1 MTPKQKTTN
10 QTTCIPT
17 QTNTYQQTL
26 ISGVRRTQRTRRPG
40 RRVHHRGAQET
51 VRQAKGT
58 KKGAAPEGK
67 GGRAGQREE
76 PVRAMQKPHNRKE
89 RDSPDRRRGQKQ
101 KTRGKQQ
108 PEKRRTGDL
117 NGWNS
122 ASRRSRREQREG
134 GKNKKREIR
143 RTWQGHA
150 GALTAL
156 ALAGALTGCAVFTGL
171 QAKDQKK
178 AQVTAEELPE
188 KLHMTEEEVRSA
200 RDAYLGYAQC
210 LAQEAAARDALSS
223 PLMALDPRGCSR
235 ILLEFRID
243 SDRAQ
248 MLSSFAAGSLGADE
262 YRELASLLAP
272 DTDAAALSA
281 SGSGTRSGAKES
293 RTRLS
298 TEEGAQRTGVLQGA
312 DAKERAGGILLTAPA
327 AGEDPS
333 GSEGALSTDAW
344 QDLDPGMFRE
354 ESGDAD
360 EEGSTAAPWDT
371 EGNASDSALL
381 RYVYELVTFSGSEA
395 KSGCLVTPVPAG
407 ESAPTCG
414 SWEESEPA
422 WSGDMGTADA
432 WDPNGGMAGTAAGE
446 DGVFG
451 YDAAGAED
459 TPYGAAWGDLS
470 DTGGS
475 GQDPDAVIPETDG
488 AAGLK
493 TDPGTGAVTGWD
505 PESSAPLAR
514 TTAAEGSLESGLTPL
529 ACGSTVPAANRWY
542 AEIFGEDGAE
552 DTDGW
557 GSTKPYGTEEAG
569 TATKIENR
577 YRTRMFV
584 EVRAFSLD
592 QCQAMAEVVERAIL
606 SHTADL
612 VVAGDDIDTELEAVK
627 TTTSADPTLALL
639 QSSRV
644 EKWQEAKKARTDCED
659 QKVSLLSR
667 KEQKLFLALC
677 AEDPQL
683 QQDRGTARSPKKGAV
698 EGEMQDSGAAAD
710 NKGAADQPG
719 STAKEEAGRITI
731 PDPTAAALPAGAGS
745 AQDAAGEKPI
755 RLAPCTAGSLQGAAS
770 SGAGAVETMRHPHA
784 AASDLA
790 KTQDAQEQEA
800 AGTGAAAEVTAAAK
814 DATVAVGTLSSP
826 LSFVKALLAAI
837 PAFWQGVLERLMA
850 IFTPA
855 CLFWMLGGCLIFV
868 LTALVVLS
876 LSVENREAFWCR
888 EEIRS
893 FTDLPVAG
901 RLSAD
906 VPQGQ
911 LRRDLEET
919 AGNLARMAGTRN
931 AKRLTLLLGEDDRE
945 ILLGKAAPAKREE
958 ALLKLLQN
966 RLEKSGIH
974 LAWQDL
980 ASFRKGEAHPGALPG
995 PAAKEGDAGG
1005 KTSPVVLLS
1014 CREGISGY
1022 GDLREKIAAARSQG
1036 KEILGILLLSVP
1048 PMPGRQ
1054 KRREERRLRQKIRSE
1069 QRRKHRAY
1077 LQRKRERKKASR
1089 TAPQE
1094 EAKGKSKEASV
1105 TAEAPEPAGDGAGTE
1120 SAPGRNKTK
1129 TEGDM
1134 K

>member
-1 MTPKQKTTN
+1 MT
-10 QTTCIPT
+10 
-17 QTNTYQQTL
+17 
-26 ISGVRRTQRTRRPG
+26 
-40 RRVHHRGAQET
+40 
-51 VRQAKGT
+51 
-58 KKGAAPEGK
+58 
-67 GGRAGQREE
+67 
-76 PVRAMQKPHNRKE
+76 AMQKPHNRKE
-89 RDSPDRRRGQKQ
+89 RDSPGRRRGQKQ
-101 KTRGKQQ
+101 ETSRKQQ

-298 TEEGAQRTGVLQGA
+298 TEESARRTGVLQGA
-312 DAKERAGGILLTAPA
+312 NAKERAGGILLTAPA

-333 GSEGALSTDAW
+333 GSEGALSTDVW

-422 WSGDMGTADA
+422 WSGDTKAADA
-432 WDPNGGMAGTAAGE
+432 WDPCGGMAGTAAGE

-451 YDAAGAED
+451 CDAAGAED

-470 DTGGS
+470 YTGGS
-475 GQDPDAVIPETDG
+475 SQDPDAVIPETD
-488 AAGLK
+488 
-493 TDPGTGAVTGWD
+493 GAVTGWD

-542 AEIFGEDGAE
+542 AEIFGEDGEE

-612 VVAGDDIDTELEAVK
+612 FVAGDDIDTELEAVK

-639 QSSRV
+639 QSLRV

-698 EGEMQDSGAAAD
+698 EGEMQGSSAAAD
-710 NKGAADQPG
+710 NKSAADQPG
-719 STAKEEAGRITI
+719 STAKEEAGRFTI
-731 PDPTAAALPAGAGS
+731 PDPAAAALPAGAGS
-745 AQDAAGEKPI
+745 AQDAAGEEPI

-770 SGAGAVETMRHPHA
+770 SAGAVETMRHPHA

-790 KTQDAQEQEA
+790 KTQGAQEQEA
-800 AGTGAAAEVTAAAK
+800 AGTGTAAEVTAAAK
-814 DATVAVGTLSSP
+814 DAAVYARTLSSP

-837 PAFWQGVLERLMA
+837 PAFWQGVLEKCMA

-855 CLFWMLGGCLIFV
+855 CLFWMLGGSLVFV
-868 LTALVVLS
+868 LTAFVVLA

-911 LRRDLEET
+911 LRRELEET

-980 ASFRKGEAHPGALPG
+980 ASFRKGEAKTCALPG
-995 PAAKEGDAGG
+995 PAAKEGDASG

-1069 QRRKHRAY
+1069 QKRKHRAY

-1120 SAPGRNKTK
+1120 SAPERTKTK
-1129 TEGDM
+1129 ATGDM

>member
-1 MTPKQKTTN
+1 M
-10 QTTCIPT
+10 
-17 QTNTYQQTL
+17 
-26 ISGVRRTQRTRRPG
+26 
-40 RRVHHRGAQET
+40 
-51 VRQAKGT
+51 RQAKGT
-58 KKGAAPEGK
+58 KEGAAPEGK
-67 GGRAGQREE
+67 GGKAGQREE
-76 PVRAMQKPHNRKE
+76 PVTAMQKPHNRKE
-89 RDSPDRRRGQKQ
+89 GDSPGRRRGQKQ

-122 ASRRSRREQREG
+122 ASRRSKREQREG

-156 ALAGALTGCAVFTGL
+156 ALAGALTGGAVFTGL
-171 QAKDQKK
+171 QAKDQEK

-281 SGSGTRSGAKES
+281 SGSGTKSGAKET

-298 TEEGAQRTGVLQGA
+298 TEESARRTGVLQGA
-312 DAKERAGGILLTAPA
+312 NAKERAGGTVLSAPA

-344 QDLDPGMFRE
+344 RDLDPGMFRE
-354 ESGDAD
+354 ERGDAD

-422 WSGDMGTADA
+422 WSGDTKAADA
-432 WDPNGGMAGTAAGE
+432 WDTYGGMAETAAGE

-451 YDAAGAED
+451 CDAAGAED

-475 GQDPDAVIPETDG
+475 SQDRDAVIPGADG

-514 TTAAEGSLESGLTPL
+514 TTAAEGSLESGFTPL

-542 AEIFGEDGAE
+542 AEIFGEDGE

-557 GSTKPYGTEEAG
+557 GSTDPYGMEEAG

-612 VVAGDDIDTELEAVK
+612 VVAGDDIDTQLEAVK

-698 EGEMQDSGAAAD
+698 EEEMQGSSAAAD
-710 NKGAADQPG
+710 NKSAADQPG

-731 PDPTAAALPAGAGS
+731 PDPAAAALPAGAGS
-745 AQDAAGEKPI
+745 AQDAAGEEPI
-755 RLAPCTAGSLQGAAS
+755 RLAPCTAGSLQGATS
-770 SGAGAVETMRHPHA
+770 SAGAVETMRHPHA

-800 AGTGAAAEVTAAAK
+800 AGTGTAAEVTAVAK
-814 DATVAVGTLSSP
+814 DAAVYARTLSSP

-868 LTALVVLS
+868 LTALVLLA

-980 ASFRKGEAHPGALPG
+980 AAFRKGEAHPGALPG
-995 PAAKEGDAGG
+995 PAAKEGDAGTE
-1005 KTSPVVLLS
+1005 TSPVVLLS
-1014 CREGISGY
+1014 CREGVSGY

-1069 QRRKHRAY
+1069 QKRKHRAY

-1120 SAPGRNKTK
+1120 SAPGRTKTK
-1129 TEGDM
+1129 TAEDM

>member
-1 MTPKQKTTN
+1 M
-10 QTTCIPT
+10 
-17 QTNTYQQTL
+17 
-26 ISGVRRTQRTRRPG
+26 
-40 RRVHHRGAQET
+40 
-51 VRQAKGT
+51 
-58 KKGAAPEGK
+58 
-67 GGRAGQREE
+67 
-76 PVRAMQKPHNRKE
+76 
-89 RDSPDRRRGQKQ
+89 
-101 KTRGKQQ
+101 
-108 PEKRRTGDL
+108 

-188 KLHMTEEEVRSA
+188 KLHMTEEEVQSA
-200 RDAYLGYAQC
+200 RDTYLCYAQC

-272 DTDAAALSA
+272 DTDAAACSA
-281 SGSGTRSGAKES
+281 SGSGTKSGAKES
-293 RTRLS
+293 RTRLF
-298 TEEGAQRTGVLQGA
+298 TEESARRTGVLQGA

-333 GSEGALSTDAW
+333 GSEGALATDAW

-354 ESGDAD
+354 ESGDAV
-360 EEGSTAAPWDT
+360 EEGCTAAPWDT

-407 ESAPTCG
+407 QSAPTCG

-422 WSGDMGTADA
+422 WSGDTKAADA
-432 WDPNGGMAGTAAGE
+432 WDPCGGMAGTAAGE

-451 YDAAGAED
+451 CDAAGAD
-459 TPYGAAWGDLS
+459 PS
-470 DTGGS
+470 DTGKLN
-475 GQDPDAVIPETDG
+475 QDPDAAVPETDG

-542 AEIFGEDGAE
+542 AEIFGEDGEE

-639 QSSRV
+639 KSSKV

-683 QQDRGTARSPKKGAV
+683 QQDRGTALLPKKGAV
-698 EGEMQDSGAAAD
+698 EGEMQGSSAAED
-710 NKGAADQPG
+710 NKGATDQPG
-719 STAKEEAGRITI
+719 STAKEEAG
-731 PDPTAAALPAGAGS
+731 S
-745 AQDAAGEKPI
+745 AQDAAGEEPI
-755 RLAPCTAGSLQGAAS
+755 RLAPCTAGSLQGAAAS
-770 SGAGAVETMRHPHA
+770 SSAGAVETMRHLAA

-790 KTQDAQEQEA
+790 KTQGAQEQEA
-800 AGTGAAAEVTAAAK
+800 AGTGTAAEVTAAAK
-814 DATVAVGTLSSP
+814 DAAVYARTLSSP

-837 PAFWQGVLERLMA
+837 LAFWQGVLEMLMA

-855 CLFWMLGGCLIFV
+855 CLFWMLGGSLIFV
-868 LTALVVLS
+868 LTAFVVLA

-980 ASFRKGEAHPGALPG
+980 ASFRKGEAQTSALPG
-995 PAAKEGDAGG
+995 PAAKEGDAGTE
-1005 KTSPVVLLS
+1005 TSPVVLLS
-1014 CREGISGY
+1014 CREGVSGY

-1069 QRRKHRAY
+1069 QMRKHRAY

-1094 EAKGKSKEASV
+1094 EAKGKCQEASV
-1105 TAEAPEPAGDGAGTE
+1105 TSGAPEPAGDGAGTE
-1120 SAPGRNKTK
+1120 SAPERTKTK
-1129 TEGDM
+1129 TTGDM

>member
-1 MTPKQKTTN
+1 M
-10 QTTCIPT
+10 
-17 QTNTYQQTL
+17 
-26 ISGVRRTQRTRRPG
+26 
-40 RRVHHRGAQET
+40 
-51 VRQAKGT
+51 
-58 KKGAAPEGK
+58 
-67 GGRAGQREE
+67 
-76 PVRAMQKPHNRKE
+76 
-89 RDSPDRRRGQKQ
+89 
-101 KTRGKQQ
+101 
-108 PEKRRTGDL
+108 

-156 ALAGALTGCAVFTGL
+156 ALAGALTGGAVFTGL
-171 QAKDQKK
+171 QAKDQEK

-298 TEEGAQRTGVLQGA
+298 TEEIARRTGVLQGA
-312 DAKERAGGILLTAPA
+312 DAKECAGGILLTAPA

-414 SWEESEPA
+414 SWEESDPA
-422 WSGDMGTADA
+422 WSGETGTEDA
-432 WDPNGGMAGTAAGE
+432 WDPCGGMAGTAAGE

-451 YDAAGAED
+451 CDAAGAED

-475 GQDPDAVIPETDG
+475 SQDRDAVIPGADG

-529 ACGSTVPAANRWY
+529 ACGSTVHAANRWY
-542 AEIFGEDGAE
+542 AEIFGEDGE

-557 GSTKPYGTEEAG
+557 GSTDPYGMEEVG
-569 TATKIENR
+569 TATRIENR

-612 VVAGDDIDTELEAVK
+612 VVAGDDIE
-627 TTTSADPTLALL
+627 
-639 QSSRV
+639 
-644 EKWQEAKKARTDCED
+644 
-659 QKVSLLSR
+659 
-667 KEQKLFLALC
+667 
-677 AEDPQL
+677 
-683 QQDRGTARSPKKGAV
+683 RGN
-698 EGEMQDSGAAAD
+698 E
-710 NKGAADQPG
+710 
-719 STAKEEAGRITI
+719 
-731 PDPTAAALPAGAGS
+731 
-745 AQDAAGEKPI
+745 
-755 RLAPCTAGSLQGAAS
+755 
-770 SGAGAVETMRHPHA
+770 
-784 AASDLA
+784 
-790 KTQDAQEQEA
+790 
-800 AGTGAAAEVTAAAK
+800 
-814 DATVAVGTLSSP
+814 
-826 LSFVKALLAAI
+826 
-837 PAFWQGVLERLMA
+837 
-850 IFTPA
+850 
-855 CLFWMLGGCLIFV
+855 
-868 LTALVVLS
+868 
-876 LSVENREAFWCR
+876 
-888 EEIRS
+888 
-893 FTDLPVAG
+893 
-901 RLSAD
+901 
-906 VPQGQ
+906 
-911 LRRDLEET
+911 
-919 AGNLARMAGTRN
+919 
-931 AKRLTLLLGEDDRE
+931 
-945 ILLGKAAPAKREE
+945 
-958 ALLKLLQN
+958 
-966 RLEKSGIH
+966 
-974 LAWQDL
+974 
-980 ASFRKGEAHPGALPG
+980 
-995 PAAKEGDAGG
+995 
-1005 KTSPVVLLS
+1005 
-1014 CREGISGY
+1014 
-1022 GDLREKIAAARSQG
+1022 
-1036 KEILGILLLSVP
+1036 
-1048 PMPGRQ
+1048 
-1054 KRREERRLRQKIRSE
+1054 
-1069 QRRKHRAY
+1069 
-1077 LQRKRERKKASR
+1077 
-1089 TAPQE
+1089 
-1094 EAKGKSKEASV
+1094 
-1105 TAEAPEPAGDGAGTE
+1105 
-1120 SAPGRNKTK
+1120 
-1129 TEGDM
+1129 
-1134 K
+1134 

>member
-1 MTPKQKTTN
+1 MTPKQKDN
-10 QTTCIPT
+10 QPNDMHSDTDEHM
-17 QTNTYQQTL
+17 QTDSHQR
-26 ISGVRRTQRTRRPG
+26 GRRTQRTRRPG
-40 RRVHHRGAQET
+40 RKVHHRGAQET

-58 KKGAAPEGK
+58 KEGAAPEGK
-67 GGRAGQREE
+67 GGRAGRREE

-89 RDSPDRRRGQKQ
+89 RDSPVRRRGQKQ

-122 ASRRSRREQREG
+122 ASRRSKREQREG

-272 DTDAAALSA
+272 GTDAAALSA

-298 TEEGAQRTGVLQGA
+298 TEESARRTRVLQGA
-312 DAKERAGGILLTAPA
+312 DAKERAGGTVLSAPA

-333 GSEGALSTDAW
+333 GSEGALATDAW
-344 QDLDPGMFRE
+344 RDLDPGMFRE
-354 ESGDAD
+354 ERGDAD

-422 WSGDMGTADA
+422 WSGDTKAADA
-432 WDPNGGMAGTAAGE
+432 WDPYGGMAGTAAGE

-451 YDAAGAED
+451 CDAAGAD
-459 TPYGAAWGDLS
+459 PS
-470 DTGGS
+470 DTGKLN
-475 GQDPDAVIPETDG
+475 QDPDAAVPG
-488 AAGLK
+488 ADRAA
-493 TDPGTGAVTGWD
+493 DPGTGAVTGWD

-644 EKWQEAKKARTDCED
+644 EKWQEAKKARTDYED

-683 QQDRGTARSPKKGAV
+683 QQDRGTALSPKKGAV
-698 EGEMQDSGAAAD
+698 EGEMQGSSAAAD

-731 PDPTAAALPAGAGS
+731 PDPAAAALPAGAGS
-745 AQDAAGEKPI
+745 AQDAAGEEPI
-755 RLAPCTAGSLQGAAS
+755 RLAFCSAGSLQGAAAS
-770 SGAGAVETMRHPHA
+770 SSAGAVETMRYPAA

-790 KTQDAQEQEA
+790 KTQGAQEQEA

-814 DATVAVGTLSSP
+814 DAAVYARTLSSP

-855 CLFWMLGGCLIFV
+855 CLFWMLGGSLVFV
-868 LTALVVLS
+868 LTALVLLA

-980 ASFRKGEAHPGALPG
+980 ASFRKEEAKPGALPG
-995 PAAKEGDAGG
+995 PAAKEGGARGE
-1005 KTSPVVLLS
+1005 TRPVVLLS

-1054 KRREERRLRQKIRSE
+1054 KRREARRLRQKIRSE
-1069 QRRKHRAY
+1069 QKRKHRAY
-1077 LQRKRERKKASR
+1077 LQRKRERKKAPK
-1089 TAPQE
+1089 TVPQE

-1105 TAEAPEPAGDGAGTE
+1105 TAEAPEPAGDAAGTE
-1120 SAPGRNKTK
+1120 SAPGRTKTK
-1129 TEGDM
+1129 TTGDM